1 METMLQCVKPF
12 TVLGKAFMIK
22 LNSGMFKKR
31 EIQQKAIV

>member
-12 TVLGKAFMIK
+12 TVLGKAFM
-22 LNSGMFKKR
+22 NSGMFKKR